1 MKFNEFIALEKQL
14 EKSGLSIN
22 EIIKEVTGEYLFE
35 EGEDKDKVDTEGDKF
50 KRVTS
55 PRFAKAR
62 RKLANNAKS
71 FLKIAQ
77 EKIINKFLPKQ
88 LEQLKSI
95 ANTTMEMRANK
106 KSPKEILTAIGGNLQ
121 KIQTIHDK
129 STLQIED
136 SIDKMEA
143 NFDKRIKSIIENEKL
158 SEKSQLKLDTFWTLL
173 VVQVKQIL
181 FKKIIE
187 ARGKSIEEMINQV
200 PELKKILTK
209 VTKLP
214 HTEAEIE
221 KLSKEQDKYK
231 QDMAGSSKDSKVTM
245 PEDGGIYQWTNDKG
259 DVMKI
264 KIIGK
269 NPDVEGEWKAEITS
283 PKGKVTETSITQKT
297 INKNLGKKIS

>member
-1 MKFNEFIALEKQL
+1 
-14 EKSGLSIN
+14 
-22 EIIKEVTGEYLFE
+22 
-35 EGEDKDKVDTEGDKF
+35 
-50 KRVTS
+50 
-55 PRFAKAR
+55 
-62 RKLANNAKS
+62 
-71 FLKIAQ
+71 
-77 EKIINKFLPKQ
+77 
-88 LEQLKSI
+88 
-95 ANTTMEMRANK
+95 
-106 KSPKEILTAIGGNLQ
+106 
-121 KIQTIHDK
+121 
-129 STLQIED
+129 
-136 SIDKMEA
+136 MEA